1 MDSKRGDSIAS
12 KEVIMQRKIGA
23 EEKAKVALV
32 AMQGNLTQAEI
43 SSKFGVHATQ
53 INRWKKQALLGLVD
67 IFSQGKERREMNHEY
82 ERDELYKEI
91 GKLRVENEWLKK
103 KAHDFGV

>member
-1 MDSKRGDSIAS
+1 
-12 KEVIMQRKIGA
+12 MQRKISA

-53 INRWKKQALLGLVD
+53 INRWKKQAILGLMD
-67 IFSQGKERREMNHEY
+67 TFSKGKERRESNHEY

-91 GKLRVENEWLKK
+91 GKLRVENERLKK
-103 KAHDFGV
+103 KARDFGV

>member
-1 MDSKRGDSIAS
+1 M
-12 KEVIMQRKIGA
+12 MQRKISA
-23 EEKAKVALV
+23 DEKAKVALV

-43 SSKFGVHATQ
+43 SSKFGVHTTQ
-53 INRWKKQALLGLVD
+53 INRWKKQAMLSLVD
-67 IFSQGKERREMNHEY
+67 IFSQGKERREGNHEY

-103 KAHDFGV
+103 KARDFGV